1 LKKIYKKRR
10 RKRGE
15 RKRRYFKG
23 IYSGEKCHALEAK
36 NSAFQEMNKKDFWL

>member
-1 LKKIYKKRR
+1 LKKIYIREEEKRE
-10 RKRGE
+10 E

-36 NSAFQEMNKKDFWL
+36 NSAFHEMNEEDFWL

>member
-1 LKKIYKKRR
+1 LKKIYKKEE
-10 RKRGE
+10 E
-15 RKRRYFKG
+15 RKKRRSFKG